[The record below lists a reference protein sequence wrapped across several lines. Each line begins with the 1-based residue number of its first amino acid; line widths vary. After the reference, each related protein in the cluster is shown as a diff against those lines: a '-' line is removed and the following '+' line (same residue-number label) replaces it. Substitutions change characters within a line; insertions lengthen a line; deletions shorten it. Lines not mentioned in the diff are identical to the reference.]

1 MTRVWIAA
9 IALVGTMANVAAAQ
23 DAKTVVLNA
32 SKAMGVD
39 GLNSIHFYGVAA
51 NGQLGQNNNAGQPWP
66 VSAANDYVRA
76 IDFTQGAS
84 RATWQ
89 NYAVPVTGGAAAL
102 AAGQQNIAADA
113 PWAQKVD
120 IFLTPWGF
128 LKAAATNDLTMRT
141 QTLDGKRYY
150 AVSVT
155 GSAKSPGGQP
165 YRVVGY
171 INRDTNLVDRVQ
183 TWLDHEFYGDMLIEA
198 DYLHYRDAANG
209 LKFPARIVQRRA
221 GWPTFEMYVLGANA
235 NPANLQALM
244 TPPARG
250 GGPGGAAPAGGGRG
264 AGAPGDG
271 RGGAPAGAGGGRGDG
286 RGGPGGAPAGA
297 QAGAPPGGRGAA
309 PAGATS
315 EKLAEGVFRING
327 AYNALAVEMAD
338 HIVLFEP
345 GPQNLTRARAII
357 TETKRVF
364 PNKPI
369 RYGVISHHHLDHT
382 QGLAEVVAEGI
393 TIVTP
398 AVNRAYLMSAMS
410 APRTL
415 APDTLAKSGK
425 KPVVEG
431 FTGDKRVFQD
441 STRTFEIHVIK
452 GLPHA
457 DGLVVGWLPKEK
469 LLVYADMFNLPT
481 EASGPVPNPPVVGTQ
496 VFAANMERLN
506 LDAERIMSVHNLNPD
521 RLTSR
526 AELLKSLGR

>member
-1 MTRVWIAA
+1 MTRQ
-9 IALVGTMANVAAAQ
+9 LVTAMLVVGLLAGPAAAQ
-23 DAKTVVLNA
+23 DAKTIISAA
-32 SKAMGVD
+32 SKAMGVE
-39 GLNSIHFYGVAA
+39 GLNSIHYYGVAE
-51 NGQLGQNNNAGQPWP
+51 NGNLGQNNNANQPWP
-66 VSAANDYVRA
+66 TTAANDYVRA
-76 IDFTQGAS
+76 IDFTQPSS

-102 AAGQQNIAADA
+102 AAGQQNIAQDA
-113 PWAQKVD
+113 PWAQLVD
-120 IFLTPWGF
+120 IYITPWGF
-128 LKAAATNDLTMRT
+128 LKAAATNDATVRA
-141 QTLDGKRYY
+141 QTVDGKRYQV
-150 AVSVT
+150 VSVT

-183 TWLDHEFYGDMLIEA
+183 TWLDHQFFGDMLIEA

-209 LKFPARIVQRRA
+209 LKFPSRIVQKRA

-235 NPANLQALM
+235 NPSNLQQLM

-250 GGPGGAAPAGGGRG
+250 GGPGGAAPG
-264 AGAPGDG
+264 G
-271 RGGAPAGAGGGRGDG
+271 RGGAPAGAPAGGGRGDG
-286 RGGPGGAPAGA
+286 RGAAAGGAPGAGA
-297 QAGAPPGGRGAA
+297 QAGPAPGGRGAA
-309 PAGATS
+309 PAGPTS

-345 GPQNLTRARAII
+345 GPQNLDRARAII

-364 PNKPI
+364 PTKPI

-398 AVNRAYLMSAMS
+398 AVNRAYLMNAMS

-415 APDTLAKSGK
+415 APDSLAKSGK
-425 KPVVEG
+425 KPQIEG

-441 STRTFEIHVIK
+441 GTRTFEIHVIK

>member
-1 MTRVWIAA
+1 MRNVWIAA
-9 IALVGTMANVAAAQ
+9 VAAFGLLVSPAAAQ
-23 DAKTVVLNA
+23 DAKTVISNA

-39 GLNSIHFYGVAA
+39 SLNSIHYYGVAA
-51 NGQLGQNNNAGQPWP
+51 NGQLGQNNNSSQPWP
-66 VSAANDYVRA
+66 VTAANDYVRA
-76 IDFTQGAS
+76 IDFTQRTS

-102 AAGQQNIAADA
+102 APGQQVINAQS
-113 PWAQKVD
+113 PWAQQ
-120 IFLTPWGF
+120 IELYITPWGF
-128 LKAAATNDLTMRT
+128 LKAAATNTAT
-141 QTLDGKRYY
+141 VKAQTLDGKRYN
-150 AVSVT
+150 VVTVT

-171 INRDTNLVDRVQ
+171 INRDTNMVDKVQ
-183 TWLDHEFYGDMLIEA
+183 TWLDHEFYGDMLIDA
-198 DYLHYRDAANG
+198 DYLYYRDNNG
-209 LKFPARIVQRRA
+209 LKYPARIVQTRA
-221 GWPTFEMYVLGANA
+221 GWPTFSMYVLGANA

-244 TPPARG
+244 TPPAPAGRG
-250 GGPGGAAPAGGGRG
+250 GAAPGGAPAGGGRG
-264 AGAPGDG
+264 AA
-271 RGGAPAGAGGGRGDG
+271 A
-286 RGGPGGAPAGA
+286 
-297 QAGAPPGGRGAA
+297 AA
-309 PAGATS
+309 PTS

-338 HIVLFEP
+338 YVVLFEP
-345 GPQNLTRARAII
+345 GPQNLERARAVIN
-357 TETKRVF
+357 ETKRVI

-382 QGLAEVVAEGI
+382 QGLAEAVAEGI

-415 APDTLAKSGK
+415 APDTLSKSGK
-425 KPVVEG
+425 KPLVEG

-441 STRTFEIHVIK
+441 GTRTFEIHVIK

-457 DGLVVGWLPKEK
+457 DGLVIGWLPKEK

-481 EASGPVPNPPVVGTQ
+481 DAAPVPNPPVVGTQ
-496 VFAANMERLN
+496 VFATNMERLS
-506 LDAERIMSVHNLNPD
+506 LDPERIMSVHSLNPD

>member
-1 MTRVWIAA
+1 MRNVWIAA
-9 IALVGTMANVAAAQ
+9 VAAFGLLVSPAAAQ
-23 DAKTVVLNA
+23 DAKTVVGNA
-32 SKAMGVD
+32 SRAMGVD
-39 GLNSIHFYGVAA
+39 SLNSIHYYGVAA
-51 NGQLGQNNNAGQPWP
+51 NGQLGQNNNSSQPWP
-66 VSAANDYVRA
+66 VTAANDYVRA
-76 IDFTQGAS
+76 IDFTQRTS

-102 AAGQQNIAADA
+102 APGQQVINAQS
-113 PWAQKVD
+113 PWAQQ
-120 IFLTPWGF
+120 IELYITPWGF
-128 LKAAATNDLTMRT
+128 LKAAATNTAT
-141 QTLDGKRYY
+141 VKAQTLDGKRYN
-150 AVSVT
+150 VVTVT

-171 INRDTNLVDRVQ
+171 INRDTNMVDKVQ
-183 TWLDHEFYGDMLIEA
+183 TWLDHEFYGDMLIDA
-198 DYLHYRDAANG
+198 DYLYYRDNNG
-209 LKFPARIVQRRA
+209 LKYPARIVQNRA
-221 GWPTFEMYVLGANA
+221 GWPTFSMYVLGANA

-244 TPPARG
+244 TPPAPAGRG
-250 GGPGGAAPAGGGRG
+250 GAAPGGAPAGGGRG
-264 AGAPGDG
+264 AA
-271 RGGAPAGAGGGRGDG
+271 A
-286 RGGPGGAPAGA
+286 
-297 QAGAPPGGRGAA
+297 AA
-309 PAGATS
+309 PTS

-338 HIVLFEP
+338 YVVLFEP
-345 GPQNLTRARAII
+345 GPQNLERARAVIN
-357 TETKRVF
+357 ETKRVI

-382 QGLAEVVAEGI
+382 QGLAEAVAEGI

-415 APDTLAKSGK
+415 APDTLSKSGK
-425 KPVVEG
+425 KPLVEG

-441 STRTFEIHVIK
+441 GTRTFEIHVIK

-457 DGLVVGWLPKEK
+457 DGLVIGWLPKEK

-481 EASGPVPNPPVVGTQ
+481 DAAPVPNPPVVGTQ
-496 VFAANMERLN
+496 VFAANMERLS
-506 LDAERIMSVHNLNPD
+506 LDPERIMSVHSLNPD